1 MKPKVYIETSI
12 ISYLAAFPSRDLI
25 VAAHQQ
31 TTHDWWDRKRYE
43 FDLYASQLVVREAS
57 RGDAEA
63 AQRRLDRLK
72 EIELV
77 KINQDAEKLA
87 RKFINQKVLPKKAA
101 DDALHIAI
109 STVNGMDYLLTWNF
123 KHIANAETRKG
134 VETIYRQNGY
144 QSPIICTPEELLGE

>member
-1 MKPKVYIETSI
+1 MKPKIYIETSI

-31 TTHDWWDRKRYE
+31 TTHDWWDRKRFE

-57 RGDAEA
+57 RGDADA
-63 AQRRLDRLK
+63 AQRRLEKLK

-77 KINQDAEKLA
+77 KITQDAEKLA
-87 RKFINQKVLPKKAA
+87 LKFIKQKILPKKAA

-109 STVNGMDYLLTWNF
+109 ATANGMDYLLTWNF
-123 KHIANAETRKG
+123 KHIANAETRNG
-134 VETIYRQNGY
+134 IEMICRQLGY
-144 QSPIICTPEELLGE
+144 QPPIICTPEELLGE